1 MPSRLRTF
9 CEFTRNWTS
18 QIVFLHILEHLL
30 NFFLDPNS
38 SSASHTPNSN
48 SNITPLSSNVLMINN
63 GMAQQQQSTDSVS
76 KPQHNAAMLSS
87 QQLQQ
92 QQMRSHPFAQ
102 SFPPSDGMQ
111 YNVHD
116 SNSRKNRF
124 RPMPAAPMFKTN
136 HGSSFQQTETRNACL
151 DNNITDNSYKNSS
164 NNPTTISNNSV
175 YSSNSSSANDITVAT
190 ANMTSPQTSTV
201 QFCEPEQQQQNMIG
215 NSHLPQV
222 PSLSSSSISNMH
234 NHATTAAAMANSSS
248 HQSLQSPIQQQHMEW
263 LRQMNH
269 MVTLKASYDSAK
281 EQHRLHQQQQR
292 SSVAPTSATEAAN
305 MLLRGNFPI
314 VENRQQQQVMENTNL
329 TAQLMAHAA
338 PSITQSNVNRGSSTL
353 AARVQ
358 AQAEEN
364 LKRLSIAMNL
374 QPHSN
379 AIQNLSSSHSHHNNA
394 STNMNPTMNAM
405 KHTFP
410 RYIGTAPVFSYTTST
425 AVTSPSSNNRNASA
439 SASLPSIAS
448 TSGSATGVSGSL
460 TNPDERRAR
469 RLARNRESARQSRRR
484 KKEQLVMMGE
494 KVLKSWDALE
504 MERTARL
511 SSMERGF
518 RSAKLLACGRS
529 LNENY
534 YASHTTASATSSQ
547 STTSDIRDVY
557 EHCIRPDCAPRMAVV
572 NHQYRALKRLVFPQY
587 KRFLLWMSF
596 QPTEIFFSK
605 GKSTHVLSKPT
616 GKGSSKQVGEEIYSR
631 YIQYQS
637 QLLPSKH
644 QHPPINTTTSNH
656 HNNQQHIGN
665 QQYHEIWPLFCFQHS
680 ISLDQEDR
688 FLEVYDA
695 ALSTDTI
702 SSSPDGRKATVSKN
716 DRRSIKSAVDLVDN
730 LKKVYEAES
739 RNVERKTRKC
749 YLDILTPEQ
758 VVKYMVWAEGN
769 RERCRKTLSFFHTS
783 KENSTHESSLKNLRN
798 GRLPVDDLCNRLNE
812 VLKIHCNQSDRS

>member
-1 MPSRLRTF
+1 
-9 CEFTRNWTS
+9 
-18 QIVFLHILEHLL
+18 
-30 NFFLDPNS
+30 
-38 SSASHTPNSN
+38 
-48 SNITPLSSNVLMINN
+48 
-63 GMAQQQQSTDSVS
+63 MAQQHHQQSTYSVS

-87 QQLQQ
+87 QQKQQ

-116 SNSRKNRF
+116 FNNSKNRF
-124 RPMPAAPMFKTN
+124 QPMPAAPMFTTN
-136 HGSSFQQTETRNACL
+136 HGSSLQQTEIRNACL
-151 DNNITDNSYKNSS
+151 DNNITDNSYKNTGS
-164 NNPTTISNNSV
+164 NPNTISNNSV
-175 YSSNSSSANDITVAT
+175 YKSNSSSANDITVTT
-190 ANMTSPQTSTV
+190 ANITSPRTPTV

-215 NSHLPQV
+215 NSQLPRV
-222 PSLSSSSISNMH
+222 PSLSSSSISNMN

-281 EQHRLHQQQQR
+281 EQHRLQQQQQR

-329 TAQLMAHAA
+329 TAQLMARAT
-338 PSITQSNVNRGSSTL
+338 PSITQTNVNRGSSTL

-379 AIQNLSSSHSHHNNA
+379 AIQNLNSSNSHNNNA
-394 STNMNPTMNAM
+394 SINMNPTMNAM
-405 KHTFP
+405 KHSFP
-410 RYIGTAPVFSYTTST
+410 GYIGTAPAFSYTTS
-425 AVTSPSSNNRNASA
+425 AASVTSPSSNNMNASA
-439 SASLPSIAS
+439 SASFPSFAS

-460 TNPDERRAR
+460 THPDERRAR

-518 RSAKLLACGRS
+518 RSAKLLACGRL

-534 YASHTTASATSSQ
+534 YASHTIASASTSSQ
-547 STTSDIRDVY
+547 SNINDIRDVY
-557 EHCIRPDCAPRMAVV
+557 EHCIRPDCAPRMAVE
-572 NHQYRALKRLVFPQY
+572 NHQYQALKRLVFPQY

-596 QPTEIFFSK
+596 QPTEFFFFK
-605 GKSTHVLSKPT
+605 GRSTHVSSKPM
-616 GKGSSKQVGEEIYSR
+616 GKGSSKQVGEEIISR

-637 QLLPSKH
+637 QLLPSKQ
-644 QHPPINTTTSNH
+644 QHPQINTTILVH
-656 HNNQQHIGN
+656 QNNQQHVGN

-688 FLEVYDA
+688 FLEVYDV
-695 ALSTDTI
+695 ALPTGTI

-716 DRRSIKSAVDLVDN
+716 DRRSIKSAVDLIDN

-739 RNVERKTRKC
+739 QYVERKTRKC

-758 VVKYMVWAEGN
+758 VVKYMIWAKGN

-783 KENSTHESSLKNLRN
+783 KNNSTHESGVNDNSFKNLRN

-812 VLKIHCNQSDRS
+812 VLKIHCSNSDRA